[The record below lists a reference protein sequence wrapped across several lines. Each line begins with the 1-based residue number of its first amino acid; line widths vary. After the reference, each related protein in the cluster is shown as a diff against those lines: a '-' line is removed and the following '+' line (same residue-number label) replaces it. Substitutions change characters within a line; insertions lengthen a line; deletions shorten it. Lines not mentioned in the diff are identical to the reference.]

1 MPSLRDRAAWN
12 QRLPPAL
19 QSPSLLERK
28 SEVSIVRDT
37 PLPQAGRA
45 VGIQTLD
52 MTMRFGSFTAL
63 DRVSVDIPAGT
74 FHALLGE
81 NGAGKSTLVKCIMGF
96 YHQTSGSL
104 SVDGREVAVSSPKDA
119 AAYGLGMVYQH
130 FTLVPSLTGAENLVI
145 SRPAVPVVINWAR
158 ERKDLAAFMERM
170 PFKIPLDRPVSELAA
185 GEKQKLEIVK
195 QLYLG
200 RSFLVLDEPTSVLTP
215 AEADEM
221 LGLVRSMTERG
232 ELTVLMISHKFH
244 EVTKFADA
252 VSILRR
258 GKLVGGGNVGELST
272 SEMASM
278 MIGDVKLAELD
289 TRVPVSQAAKPVLR
303 VERVKAAD
311 RSGLK
316 TIEIENLTVRSGE
329 IVGIAGISG
338 NGQKELTEILA
349 GQRPKHAG
357 TVTVNGGAYGATR
370 HETRKNHVRF
380 IPEEPLQNACAPR
393 MTVSEN
399 LAFRTFDLTANGKD
413 AIWLST
419 SKMKKRATD
428 LIADFKVKAASSSSP
443 IAALSGG
450 NVQRAVLARE
460 LTGEV
465 DLLIVSNPCFGLDF
479 SAVAEIRARIM
490 RARNSGAAVL
500 LLSEDLDEL
509 LEMSDPIVVISD
521 GKLVYETPALAADI
535 SIIGAHMAGHH

>member
-1 MPSLRDRAAWN
+1 MST
-12 QRLPPAL
+12 
-19 QSPSLLERK
+19 
-28 SEVSIVRDT
+28 VRDT
-37 PLPQAGRA
+37 PLPKAGKA
-45 VGIQTLD
+45 VGIDTLG

-63 DRVSVDIPAGT
+63 DNVSIAVPAGS

-96 YHQTSGSL
+96 YHATSGSL
-104 SVDGREVAVSSPKDA
+104 SVDGHEVAIASPRDA
-119 AAYGLGMVYQH
+119 ATYGLGMVYQH

-145 SRPAVPVVINWAR
+145 SRTEVPTVINWAR

-221 LGLVRSMTERG
+221 LGIVRGMTERG

-252 VSILRR
+252 CSILRR
-258 GKLVGGGNVGELST
+258 GKLVGTGKVGELST
-272 SEMASM
+272 AEMAAM

-289 TRVPVSQAAKPVLR
+289 SRLPVAEAARPVLTVSQ
-303 VERVKAAD
+303 VKAAD

-316 TIEIENLTVRSGE
+316 TIEIDELTVRSGE

-349 GQRPKHAG
+349 GQRPTDTG
-357 TVTVNGGAYGATR
+357 QIIVNGEAYGATR
-370 HETRKNHVRF
+370 EETRKNKVRF
-380 IPEEPLQNACAPR
+380 IPEEPLQNACAPK
-393 MTVSEN
+393 MSVSEN
-399 LAFRTFDLTANGKD
+399 LAFRTFDLKPDGKD
-413 AIWLST
+413 AIWLNRS
-419 SKMKKRATD
+419 SMKKRASA
-428 LIADFKVKAASSSSP
+428 LISDFKVKTASSSSP

-460 LTGEV
+460 LTGDV

-490 RARNSGAAVL
+490 KARNAGAAVL

-509 LEMSDPIVVISD
+509 LEMSDRIMVISE
-521 GKLVYETPALAADI
+521 GKLVYETSARSADI
-535 SIIGAHMAGHH
+535 GVIGAHMAGHH

>member
-1 MPSLRDRAAWN
+1 M
-12 QRLPPAL
+12 
-19 QSPSLLERK
+19 
-28 SEVSIVRDT
+28 SIIRDT
-37 PLPQAGRA
+37 PLPQAGKA
-45 VGIQTLD
+45 VGIETLD

-63 DRVSVDIPAGT
+63 DHVSVSIPAGT

-104 SVDGREVAVSSPKDA
+104 SVDGREVAVASPKDA
-119 AAYGLGMVYQH
+119 ATYGLGMVYQH

-145 SRPAVPVVINWAR
+145 SRTEVPAIVNWAK
-158 ERKDLAAFMERM
+158 ERKALAAFMERM
-170 PFKIPLDRPVSELAA
+170 PFKIPLDRRVSELAA

-200 RSFLVLDEPTSVLTP
+200 RNFLVLDEPTSVLTP

-221 LGLVRSMTERG
+221 LGLVRGMTERG

-258 GKLVGGGNVGELST
+258 GKLVGGGKVDELST
-272 SEMASM
+272 ADMAAM
-278 MIGDVKLAELD
+278 MIGDIKLAELD
-289 TRVPVSQAAKPVLR
+289 TRIPVADTAKPVLQ
-303 VERVKAAD
+303 VERVKAPD

-316 TIEIENLTVRSGE
+316 TIEIDKLTVRSGE

-349 GQRPKHAG
+349 GQRPTETGAIS
-357 TVTVNGGAYGATR
+357 VNGEIYGATR
-370 HETRKNHVRF
+370 PETRKNNVRF

-399 LAFRTFDLTANGKD
+399 LAFRTFDLTETGTD
-413 AIWLST
+413 AIWLNRGR
-419 SKMKKRATD
+419 MKKRATS
-428 LIADFKVKAASSSSP
+428 LISDFKVKTASSSSP

-460 LTGEV
+460 LTGDV

-490 RARNSGAAVL
+490 RARNAGAAVL

-509 LEMSDPIVVISD
+509 LEMSDRIMVISE
-521 GKLVYETPALAADI
+521 GRLVYETTAQTADV
-535 SIIGAHMAGHH
+535 SVIGAHMAGHH

>member
-1 MPSLRDRAAWN
+1 M
-12 QRLPPAL
+12 
-19 QSPSLLERK
+19 
-28 SEVSIVRDT
+28 SIVRDT
-37 PLPQAGRA
+37 PLPKAGKA
-45 VGIQTLD
+45 VGIDTLG

-63 DRVSVDIPAGT
+63 DNVSIAVPAGS

-96 YHQTSGSL
+96 YHATSGSL
-104 SVDGREVAVSSPKDA
+104 SVDGHEVAIASPKDA
-119 AAYGLGMVYQH
+119 ATFGLGMVYQH

-145 SRPAVPVVINWAR
+145 SRTEVPAVINWGR

-170 PFKIPLDRPVSELAA
+170 PFKIALDRPVSELAA

-221 LGLVRSMTERG
+221 LGIVRGMTERG

-252 VSILRR
+252 CSILRR
-258 GKLVGGGNVGELST
+258 GKLVGTGKVGELST
-272 SEMASM
+272 AEMAAM

-289 TRVPVSQAAKPVLR
+289 SRLPVAEAARPVLR
-303 VERVKAAD
+303 VSQVKAPD

-316 TIEIENLTVRSGE
+316 TIEIDELTVRSGE

-349 GQRPKHAG
+349 GQRPTDAG
-357 TVTVNGGAYGATR
+357 RIMVNGEAYGATR
-370 HETRKNHVRF
+370 EETRKNKVRF
-380 IPEEPLQNACAPR
+380 IPEEPLQNACAPK

-399 LAFRTFDLTANGKD
+399 LAFRTFDLKPDGKD
-413 AIWLST
+413 AIWLNRGS
-419 SKMKKRATD
+419 MKERASA
-428 LIADFKVKAASSSSP
+428 LISDFKVKTASSASP

-460 LTGEV
+460 LTGDV

-490 RARNSGAAVL
+490 KARNAGAAVL

-509 LEMSDPIVVISD
+509 LEMSDRIMVISE
-521 GKLVYETPALAADI
+521 GKLVYETLARTADI
-535 SIIGAHMAGHH
+535 GVVGAHMAGHY

>member
-1 MPSLRDRAAWN
+1 M
-12 QRLPPAL
+12 
-19 QSPSLLERK
+19 
-28 SEVSIVRDT
+28 SIVRDT
-37 PLPQAGRA
+37 PLPQSGKA
-45 VGIQTLD
+45 VGIETLG

-63 DRVSVDIPAGT
+63 DNVSISVPAGS

-96 YHQTSGSL
+96 YHATSGSL
-104 SVDGREVAVSSPKDA
+104 SVDGREVSVASPKDA
-119 AAYGLGMVYQH
+119 ATYGLGMVYQH

-145 SRPAVPVVINWAR
+145 SRPSVPSVINWAK
-158 ERKDLAAFMERM
+158 ERKALAAFMERM
-170 PFKIPLDRPVSELAA
+170 PFRIPLERPVSELAA

-221 LGLVRSMTERG
+221 LGIVRGMTERG

-258 GKLVGGGNVGELST
+258 GKLVGTGKVGELST
-272 SEMASM
+272 AEMAAM

-289 TRVPVSQAAKPVLR
+289 SRLPVAEEAKSVLK
-303 VERVKAAD
+303 VEQVKAPD

-316 TIEIENLTVRSGE
+316 TIEIDSLTVRSGE

-349 GQRPKHAG
+349 GQRPTDRG
-357 TVTVNGGAYGATR
+357 TVTVNGESYGATR
-370 HETRKNHVRF
+370 PETRRNNVRF
-380 IPEEPLQNACAPR
+380 IPEEPLQNACAPK

-399 LAFRTFDLTANGKD
+399 LAFRTFDLKSDGKD
-413 AIWLST
+413 AIWLN
-419 SKMKKRATD
+419 KGEMKKRASS
-428 LIADFKVKAASSSSP
+428 LISDFKVKTASSSSP
-443 IAALSGG
+443 ISALSGG

-490 RARNSGAAVL
+490 RARNSGTAVL

-509 LEMSDPIVVISD
+509 LEMSDRIMVISE
-521 GKLVYETPALAADI
+521 GKLVYETPIRAADI
-535 SIIGAHMAGHH
+535 GVIGAHMAGHH

>member
-1 MPSLRDRAAWN
+1 MTT
-12 QRLPPAL
+12 
-19 QSPSLLERK
+19 
-28 SEVSIVRDT
+28 IRDT
-37 PLPQAGRA
+37 ALPQAGKA
-45 VGIQTLD
+45 VGIETLD

-63 DRVSVDIPAGT
+63 DRVSVSIPAGT

-104 SVDGREVAVSSPKDA
+104 SVDGHEVAIASPKDA
-119 AAYGLGMVYQH
+119 ATYGLGMVYQQ

-145 SRPAVPVVINWAR
+145 SRPHVPAVIDWGR
-158 ERKDLAAFMERM
+158 ERKALAAFMERM
-170 PFKIPLDRPVSELAA
+170 PFRIPLDRPVSELAA

-221 LGLVRSMTERG
+221 LGLVRGMTMRG

-252 VSILRR
+252 CSILRR
-258 GKLVGGGNVGELST
+258 GKLVGGGKVGDLST
-272 SEMASM
+272 ADMASM

-289 TRVPVSQAAKPVLR
+289 TRTPTPLGAGTVLSLAK
-303 VERVKAAD
+303 VKAPD

-316 TIEIENLTVRSGE
+316 TIEIDDLSVRSGE

-338 NGQKELTEILA
+338 NGQKELVEILA
-349 GQRPKHAG
+349 GQRAPHAG
-357 TVTVNGGAYGATR
+357 SVTVNGRAYGATR
-370 HETRKNHVRF
+370 QETRRYNVRF
-380 IPEEPLQNACAPR
+380 IPEEPLVNACAPR
-393 MTVSEN
+393 MSVGEN
-399 LAFRTFDLTANGKD
+399 LAFRTFDLTENGSE
-413 AIWLST
+413 AIWL
-419 SKMKKRATD
+419 KKGWMKRRAQA
-428 LIADFKVKAASSSSP
+428 LIADFKVKTTSAASP

-460 LTGEV
+460 LTGTV

-490 RARNSGAAVL
+490 RARNAGTAVL

-509 LEMSDPIVVISD
+509 LEMSDRIFVISE
-521 GKLVYETPALAADI
+521 GRLVYETPALAADI
-535 SIIGAHMAGHH
+535 AVIGAHMAGHH

>member
-1 MPSLRDRAAWN
+1 MST
-12 QRLPPAL
+12 
-19 QSPSLLERK
+19 
-28 SEVSIVRDT
+28 IRDT
-37 PLPQAGRA
+37 PLPQAGKA
-45 VGIQTLD
+45 VGIDTID

-63 DRVSVDIPAGT
+63 DHVSIKVPAGS

-96 YHQTSGSL
+96 YHATSGSL
-104 SVDGREVAVSSPKDA
+104 SVDGREVAIASPRDA

-145 SRPAVPVVINWAR
+145 SRAEVPAIINWAK

-221 LGLVRSMTERG
+221 LGLVRGMTERG

-258 GKLVGGGNVGELST
+258 GKLVGTGKVGEVST
-272 SEMASM
+272 AEMAAM

-289 TRVPVSQAAKPVLR
+289 TRVPVPETARPVLE
-303 VERVKAAD
+303 VAQVKAPD

-316 TIEIENLTVRSGE
+316 TIEIDNLMVRAGE

-349 GQRPKHAG
+349 GQRPTNTGRVSVKG
-357 TVTVNGGAYGATR
+357 EVYSATR
-370 HETRKNHVRF
+370 RETRKNNVRF

-393 MTVSEN
+393 MSVSEN
-399 LAFRTFDLTANGKD
+399 LAFRTFDLKTGGKN
-413 AIWLST
+413 AIWLNKG
-419 SKMKKRATD
+419 KMKKRATA
-428 LIADFKVKAASSSSP
+428 LISDFKVKTASSSSP

-490 RARNSGAAVL
+490 KARNSGTAVL

-509 LEMSDPIVVISD
+509 LEMSDRIMVISE
-521 GKLVYETPALAADI
+521 GKLVYETPARSADI
-535 SIIGAHMAGHH
+535 GVIGAHMAGHH

>member
-1 MPSLRDRAAWN
+1 M
-12 QRLPPAL
+12 
-19 QSPSLLERK
+19 
-28 SEVSIVRDT
+28 SIIRDT
-37 PLPQAGRA
+37 PLPRTGKA

-63 DRVSVDIPAGT
+63 DHVSVDIPAGT

-104 SVDGREVAVSSPKDA
+104 SVDGREVAVASPKDA
-119 AAYGLGMVYQH
+119 ATYGLGMVYQH

-145 SRPAVPVVINWAR
+145 SRNHVPGIINWAR
-158 ERKDLAAFMERM
+158 ERKDLAAFMETM
-170 PFKIPLDRPVSELAA
+170 PFQIPLERPVAELAA

-221 LGLVRSMTERG
+221 LGLVRGMTERG

-258 GKLVGGGNVGELST
+258 GKLVGSGKVSELST
-272 SEMASM
+272 SDMASM
-278 MIGDVKLAELD
+278 MIGDVKLAKLD
-289 TRVPVSQAAKPVLR
+289 SRLPVPDAAKPVLK
-303 VERVKAAD
+303 VEQVKAPD

-316 TIEIENLTVRSGE
+316 TIEIDELTVRSGE

-349 GQRPKHAG
+349 GQRPTDSG
-357 TVTVNGGAYGATR
+357 TVMVNGTAYGATR
-370 HETRKNHVRF
+370 EETRKNNVRF
-380 IPEEPLQNACAPR
+380 IPEEPLQNACAPK

-399 LAFRTFDLTANGKD
+399 LAFRSFDLKADGKD
-413 AIWLST
+413 AIWLNRGG
-419 SKMKKRATD
+419 MKKRAAE
-428 LIADFKVKAASSSSP
+428 LIADFKVKTASSSSP
-443 IAALSGG
+443 ISALSGG

-490 RARNSGAAVL
+490 RARNSGTAVL

-509 LEMSDPIVVISD
+509 LEMSDRIVVISE
-521 GKLVYETPALAADI
+521 GKLVYETQALAADI
-535 SIIGAHMAGHH
+535 SVIGAHMAGHH

>member
-1 MPSLRDRAAWN
+1 MST
-12 QRLPPAL
+12 
-19 QSPSLLERK
+19 
-28 SEVSIVRDT
+28 VRDT
-37 PLPQAGRA
+37 PLPKAGKA
-45 VGIQTLD
+45 VGIDTLG
-52 MTMRFGSFTAL
+52 MTMRFGSFAAL
-63 DRVSVDIPAGT
+63 DNVSIAVPAGS

-96 YHQTSGSL
+96 YHATSGSL
-104 SVDGREVAVSSPKDA
+104 SVDGHEVAIASPRDA
-119 AAYGLGMVYQH
+119 ATYGLGMVYQH

-145 SRPAVPVVINWAR
+145 SRTEVPAVINWAR

-221 LGLVRSMTERG
+221 LGIVRGMTERG

-252 VSILRR
+252 CSILRR
-258 GKLVGGGNVGELST
+258 GKLVGTGKVGELST
-272 SEMASM
+272 AEMAAM

-289 TRVPVSQAAKPVLR
+289 SRLPVAEAARPVLR
-303 VERVKAAD
+303 VSQVKAPD

-316 TIEIENLTVRSGE
+316 TIEIDELTVRSGE

-349 GQRPKHAG
+349 GQRPTDTG
-357 TVTVNGGAYGATR
+357 QVMVNGEAYGATR
-370 HETRKNHVRF
+370 EETRKNKVRF
-380 IPEEPLQNACAPR
+380 IPEEPLQNACAPK

-399 LAFRTFDLTANGKD
+399 LAFRTFDLKPDGQD
-413 AIWLST
+413 AIWLNS
-419 SKMKKRATD
+419 SSMKKRASA
-428 LIADFKVKAASSSSP
+428 LISDFKVKTASSSSP

-460 LTGEV
+460 LTGDV

-490 RARNSGAAVL
+490 KARNAGAAVL

-509 LEMSDPIVVISD
+509 LEMSDRIMVISD
-521 GKLVYETPALAADI
+521 GKLVYETPARSADI
-535 SIIGAHMAGHH
+535 GVIGAHMAGHH

>member
-1 MPSLRDRAAWN
+1 
-12 QRLPPAL
+12 
-19 QSPSLLERK
+19 
-28 SEVSIVRDT
+28 VSIIRDT
-37 PLPQAGRA
+37 PLPQAGKA
-45 VGIQTLD
+45 VGIQTHE
-52 MTMRFGSFTAL
+52 MTMRFGGFTAL
-63 DRVSVDIPAGT
+63 DHVSVSIPAGT

-81 NGAGKSTLVKCIMGF
+81 NGAGKSTLVKCLMGF

-104 SVDGREVAVSSPKDA
+104 SVDGREVTVASPKDA
-119 AAYGLGMVYQH
+119 ATYGLGMVYQH

-145 SRPAVPVVINWAR
+145 SRAEVPAIINWAS
-158 ERKDLAAFMERM
+158 ERRALAAFMERM
-170 PFKIPLDRPVSELAA
+170 PFKIPLDRRVSELAA

-221 LGLVRSMTERG
+221 LGLVRGMTERG

-252 VSILRR
+252 ASILRR
-258 GKLVGGGNVGELST
+258 GKLVGGGKVGELST
-272 SEMASM
+272 DDMAAM
-278 MIGDVKLAELD
+278 MIGDIKLAELD
-289 TRVPVSQAAKPVLR
+289 TRVPVAHAAKPVLQ
-303 VERVKAAD
+303 VEQVRAPD

-316 TIEIENLTVRSGE
+316 TIEIDRLTVHAGE

-349 GQRPKHAG
+349 GQRSTERG
-357 TVTVNGGAYGATR
+357 SVSVNGELYGATR
-370 HETRKNHVRF
+370 AETQKNNVRF

-399 LAFRTFDLTANGKD
+399 LAFRTFDLKENGAD
-413 AIWLST
+413 AIWLNRGR
-419 SKMKKRATD
+419 MKKRAMS
-428 LIADFKVKAASSSSP
+428 LISDFKVKTVSSSSP

-460 LTGEV
+460 LTGDV

-490 RARNSGAAVL
+490 RARNAGAAVL

-509 LEMSDPIVVISD
+509 LEMSDRIMVISE
-521 GKLVYETPALAADI
+521 GKLVYETPAHTADI
-535 SIIGAHMAGHH
+535 SVIGAHMAGHH

>member
-1 MPSLRDRAAWN
+1 MST
-12 QRLPPAL
+12 
-19 QSPSLLERK
+19 
-28 SEVSIVRDT
+28 IRDT
-37 PLPQAGRA
+37 PLPQAGKA
-45 VGIQTLD
+45 VGIDTMD

-63 DRVSVDIPAGT
+63 DHVSIKVPAGS

-96 YHQTSGSL
+96 YHATAGSL
-104 SVDGREVAVSSPKDA
+104 SVDGREVAIASPRDA
-119 AAYGLGMVYQH
+119 AACGLGMVYQH

-145 SRPAVPVVINWAR
+145 SRAEVPAVINWAK

-170 PFKIPLDRPVSELAA
+170 PFQIPLDRPVSELAA

-215 AEADEM
+215 TEADEM
-221 LGLVRSMTERG
+221 LGLVRGMTERG

-244 EVTKFADA
+244 EVTKFANA

-258 GKLVGGGNVGELST
+258 GKLVGSGKVGEVST
-272 SEMASM
+272 AEMATM

-289 TRVPVSQAAKPVLR
+289 SRVPTPQSVKPVLK
-303 VERVKAAD
+303 VEQVRAPD

-316 TIEIENLTVRSGE
+316 TIEIDELMVHAGE

-349 GQRPKHAG
+349 GQRPTETG
-357 TVTVNGGAYGATR
+357 RVIVNGDAYRATR
-370 HETRKNHVRF
+370 PETRKNNVRF

-399 LAFRTFDLTANGKD
+399 LAFRTFDLKVDGKD
-413 AIWLST
+413 AIWLNKG
-419 SKMKKRATD
+419 KMRKRAAA
-428 LIADFKVKAASSSSP
+428 LISDFKVKTASSASP

-460 LTGEV
+460 LTGKV

-490 RARNSGAAVL
+490 KARNAGAAVL

-509 LEMSDPIVVISD
+509 LEMSDRIMVISE
-521 GKLVYETPALAADI
+521 GRLVYETPARSADI
-535 SIIGAHMAGHH
+535 GVIGAHMAGHH

>member
-1 MPSLRDRAAWN
+1 
-12 QRLPPAL
+12 
-19 QSPSLLERK
+19 
-28 SEVSIVRDT
+28 VSIIRDT
-37 PLPQAGRA
+37 PLPQAGKA
-45 VGIQTLD
+45 VGIQTIG
-52 MTMRFGSFTAL
+52 MTMRFGGFTAL
-63 DRVSVDIPAGT
+63 DNVSVDIPAGT

-104 SVDGREVAVSSPKDA
+104 SVDGREIAVGSPKDA

-145 SRPAVPVVINWAR
+145 SRAQVPAVINWAK
-158 ERKDLAAFMERM
+158 ERKDLAAFMQRM

-185 GEKQKLEIVK
+185 GEKQKLEIVT

-221 LGLVRSMTERG
+221 LGLVRGMTERG

-258 GKLVGGGNVGELST
+258 GKLVGSGKVGELST

-289 TRVPVSQAAKPVLR
+289 TRVPVSSTAKSVLK
-303 VERVKAAD
+303 VERVKAPD

-316 TIEIENLTVRSGE
+316 MIEIDKLTVRSGE

-349 GQRPKHAG
+349 GQRPTDAG
-357 TVTVNGGAYGATR
+357 TVEVNGGAYGATR
-370 HETRKNHVRF
+370 QESRRNHVRF
-380 IPEEPLQNACAPR
+380 IPEEPLQNACAPK

-399 LAFRTFDLTANGKD
+399 LAFRTFDLKADGKD
-413 AIWLST
+413 AIWLSKG
-419 SKMKKRATD
+419 KMRKRAGD
-428 LIADFKVKAASSSSP
+428 LIADFKVKTASSASP

-490 RARNSGAAVL
+490 RARNAGAAVL

-509 LEMSDPIVVISD
+509 LEMSDRIMVISE

-535 SIIGAHMAGHH
+535 AVIGSHMAGHH

>member
-1 MPSLRDRAAWN
+1 M
-12 QRLPPAL
+12 
-19 QSPSLLERK
+19 
-28 SEVSIVRDT
+28 SIIRDT
-37 PLPQAGRA
+37 PLPKAGKA
-45 VGIQTLD
+45 VGIETHD

-63 DRVSVDIPAGT
+63 DQVSVSIPAGS

-104 SVDGREVAVSSPKDA
+104 SVDGHEVAVASPKDA
-119 AAYGLGMVYQH
+119 ATYGLGMVYQH

-145 SRPAVPVVINWAR
+145 SRAEVPAIINWAR
-158 ERKDLAAFMERM
+158 ERKALAAFMERM
-170 PFKIPLDRPVSELAA
+170 PFKIPLDRRVSELAA

-221 LGLVRSMTERG
+221 LGLVRGMTERG

-258 GKLVGGGNVGELST
+258 GKLVGGGKVGELST
-272 SEMASM
+272 ADMAAM
-278 MIGDVKLAELD
+278 MIGDIKLAELD
-289 TRVPVSQAAKPVLR
+289 TRVPVTDTAKPVLQVDQVR
-303 VERVKAAD
+303 APD

-316 TIEIENLTVRSGE
+316 TIEIDKLTVRSGE

-349 GQRPKHAG
+349 GQRPTEAG
-357 TVTVNGGAYGATR
+357 AISVNGEIYGATR
-370 HETRKNHVRF
+370 PETRKNNVRF

-399 LAFRTFDLTANGKD
+399 LAFRTFDLTETGTE
-413 AIWLST
+413 AIWLN
-419 SKMKKRATD
+419 KGRMKKRATS
-428 LIADFKVKAASSSSP
+428 LISDFKVKTASSSSP

-460 LTGEV
+460 LTGYV

-490 RARNSGAAVL
+490 RARNAGAAVL
-500 LLSEDLDEL
+500 LFSEDLDEL
-509 LEMSDPIVVISD
+509 LEMSDRIMVISE
-521 GKLVYETPALAADI
+521 GRLVYETPAQTADI
-535 SIIGAHMAGHH
+535 SVIGAHMAGHHG